1 MLTRTIRLVGRVFAI
16 PEAGLGAR
24 TGAQRFLRE
33 VRAGATVIV
42 AGAVTIMSLGAVV
55 LMVDHNWLVDQRD
68 VLKNAA
74 GAAAMAAA
82 NEMRRLPPETP
93 DDALRDALERTARTY
108 AALNLAHLGGERLA
122 RARETL
128 SVAVTPHRSRGAV
141 DVVARADLGG
151 TLLSQHFAFA
161 GNYTSPRTIAAAA
174 GAESATGPV
183 EMVLAIDVSTSMDM
197 PLAGGS
203 LTGGAADS
211 RMEIVKRAAGELVD
225 ILDPGAHSRVAIG
238 LVPWQVVVRLDQK
251 ARVRWAAN
259 GWAAYPRS
267 RHYDAAYACR
277 PEGTCTA
284 IAARDAL
291 PPDPG
296 EAWRGCLDEHRVYGD
311 GHAALPADSALLDP
325 PSESAFAQAIFPSL
339 QGTAYQCLSAPLPG
353 NFLYQTCYGGNASQV
368 SGVFGDTAPQHDC
381 GSAVPTILP
390 LTTDRAEIDAA
401 VAVLRPI
408 GNRTYSSLGVLWGQR
423 LLSHG
428 WRQVWGGDVHPVDA
442 DSEANAGTRKV
453 IVLLT
458 DGEDNPCGLHDPLCK
473 TNGVGILRET
483 ACSAAK
489 AAGTEIFVIAA
500 MAPRNVS
507 GALVRSL
514 RACSSADGRDDGTYV
529 FVNNSDAA
537 SLQAAFAEIAK
548 ELRILRRTY

>member
-1 MLTRTIRLVGRVFAI
+1 MLACKIRIIGRACVILEPLRWARCGVLRFMREARGGGTTIM
-16 PEAGLGAR
+16 AGAATVMALGA
-24 TGAQRFLRE
+24 A
-33 VRAGATVIV
+33 
-42 AGAVTIMSLGAVV
+42 V
-55 LMVDHNWLVDQRD
+55 LMVDHSWLVDQRD

-82 NEMRRLPPETP
+82 MEMTRLPPETP
-93 DDALRDALERTARTY
+93 DDALREALERTARTH

-128 SVAVTPHRSRGAV
+128 SVAVTPHRERGAV
-141 DVVARADLGG
+141 DVIARADLGG
-151 TLLSQHFAFA
+151 TLLSRHFPVFGSYA
-161 GNYTSPRTIAAAA
+161 GPGALAAAA
-174 GAESATGPV
+174 GAESVTGPV

-203 LTGGAADS
+203 MTGGAADS
-211 RMEIVKRAAGELVD
+211 RMELVKRAAGVLVNA
-225 ILDPGAHSRVAIG
+225 LDPGAHNRIAIG
-238 LVPWQVVVRLDQK
+238 VVPWQVVVRLDGT
-251 ARVRWAAN
+251 ARARWTTN
-259 GWAAYPRS
+259 GWAAYPQS

-277 PEGTCTA
+277 PEGSCTA
-284 IAARDAL
+284 MAARDAL
-291 PPDPG
+291 PADPG
-296 EAWRGCLDEHRVYGD
+296 EAWQGCLDEHRVSGG
-311 GHAALPADSALLDP
+311 GHAALPADPALLVP

-339 QGTAYQCLSAPLPG
+339 QGTAYRCLSAPLPS
-353 NFLYQTCYGGNASQV
+353 NFLYQACYGVNAAGIP
-368 SGVFGDTAPQHDC
+368 GVFGETPPQSDC
-381 GSAVPTILP
+381 GSAMPAVLP

-401 VAVLRPI
+401 IAALRPI

-428 WRQVWGGDVHPVDA
+428 WKRVWGGDVHPVDA
-442 DSEANAGTRKV
+442 RSGANAGTRKV

-458 DGEDNPCGLHDPLCK
+458 DGEDNPCGLHDPLCT
-473 TNGVGILRET
+473 TNAVGIPRET

-489 AAGTEIFVIAA
+489 AAETEIFVIAA

-507 GALVRSL
+507 GALARSL